1 MAANRPLLFSQTPIA
16 KRRFEGTTGMTPMLV
31 PLPRASQRRAMRP
44 FALIL
49 FIGLMHVFGAAAS
62 AQTADRTIDEIK
74 AETLARAQTGAYPA
88 LGIQPGDAADAL
100 GRIGTRDPDEWAA
113 AWSAVAEGYMAKA
126 RAASDPKEAD
136 ANFLRAWRLYYFGQW
151 PAPTSAGKQA
161 AYQRAVEAYLEHARY
176 FDPPLEVVRIPFE
189 GSEIVGYLRLPANV
203 PGPVPLVLAI
213 SGLDSRKETVAETYA
228 AALPE
233 GIGFFAVDS
242 PGTGQAPLKASETA
256 ERIYSRVLDYLA
268 SRPEID
274 KGRIVVHGQSFGAYW
289 AAKLAHTEAKRLAG
303 AVTQSPPIHR
313 TFQPDFFRGRM
324 YTREYLFDLLPASLF
339 VYGMKS
345 ADELLAF
352 LPKMSLQAQDWLGKP
367 AAPILVVGGTKD
379 TQVPIDDLEL
389 LINSGSEPREAW
401 INPVGGHM
409 GRTASTWPDPVIFR
423 QVILPWEVR
432 QLGQKPSN

>member
-1 MAANRPLLFSQTPIA
+1 MARSNRRLALFAALFS
-16 KRRFEGTTGMTPMLV
+16 
-31 PLPRASQRRAMRP
+31 
-44 FALIL
+44 LIGGSL
-49 FIGLMHVFGAAAS
+49 F

-88 LGIQPGDAADAL
+88 LGIQPDDAGDAL
-100 GRIGTRDPDEWAA
+100 GRIHSRDPDEWAA
-113 AWSAVAEGYMAKA
+113 AWSAVADAYMAKA
-126 RAASDPKEAD
+126 KAATDPKAAD

-161 AYQRAVEAYLEHARY
+161 AYRRAVEAYLLHARY

-189 GSEIVGYLRLPANV
+189 DSEIVGYLRLPANAS
-203 PGPVPLVLAI
+203 GPVPLVLAI

-242 PGTGQAPLKASETA
+242 PGTGEAPRKADETA
-256 ERIYSRVLDYLA
+256 DRMYSRVLDYLA

-274 KGRIVVHGQSFGAYW
+274 KTHIIVHGQSFGAYW
-289 AAKLAHTEAKRLAG
+289 AAKLAHTEANRLAG

-313 TFQPDFFRGRM
+313 TFQPDFFRGRI

-339 VYGMKS
+339 VYGLKS

-352 LPKMSLQAQDWLGKP
+352 LPRMSLQTQGWLGKP
-367 AAPILVVGGTKD
+367 AAPMLVVGGTKD

-401 INPVGGHM
+401 INPIGGHM
-409 GRTASTWPDPVIFR
+409 GRSAQSWPDPVIFR

-432 QLGQKPSN
+432 HLSPKRVN

>member
-1 MAANRPLLFSQTPIA
+1 M
-16 KRRFEGTTGMTPMLV
+16 
-31 PLPRASQRRAMRP
+31 RALS
-44 FALIL
+44 LIL
-49 FIGLMHVFGAAAS
+49 SAALMLFVGGATS

-88 LGIQPGDAADAL
+88 LGIQPADAGDAL
-100 GRIGTRDPDEWAA
+100 SRINTRDPDEWAA
-113 AWSAVAEGYMAKA
+113 AWSAVADGYMAKA

-136 ANFLRAWRLYYFGQW
+136 ANYLRAWRLYYFGQW

-161 AYQRAVEAYLEHARY
+161 AYQRAIEAYLLHARY

-189 GSEIVGYLRLPANV
+189 GREIVGYLRLPANV
-203 PGPVPLVLAI
+203 PRPVPLVLAI

-242 PGTGQAPLKASETA
+242 PGTGQAPRKADETA
-256 ERIYSRVLDYLA
+256 DLMYSRVLDYLA
-268 SRPEID
+268 TRPEID
-274 KGRIVVHGQSFGAYW
+274 TTRILVHGQSFGAYW
-289 AAKLAHTEAKRLAG
+289 AAKLAHTESKRLAG

-313 TFQPDFFRGRM
+313 TFQPDFFRGRI

-339 VYGMKS
+339 VYGLKS

-352 LPKMSLQAQDWLGKP
+352 LPRMSLQAQGWLGKP

-432 QLGQKPSN
+432 HLSPKRIN

>member
-1 MAANRPLLFSQTPIA
+1 MRAFSLII
-16 KRRFEGTTGMTPMLV
+16 F
-31 PLPRASQRRAMRP
+31 S
-44 FALIL
+44 ALTY
-49 FIGLMHVFGAAAS
+49 FISDTVS
-62 AQTADRTIDEIK
+62 AQSTDRTIDEIK
-74 AETLARAQTGAYPA
+74 TETLARAQTGAYPA
-88 LGIQPGDAADAL
+88 LGIQPVDASDAL
-100 GRIGTRDPDEWAA
+100 GRINSRDTDEWAA
-113 AWSAVAEGYMAKA
+113 AWSAVADGYMAKA
-126 RAASDPKEAD
+126 NAAADPKEAD
-136 ANFLRAWRLYYFGQW
+136 ASYLRAWRRYYFGQW

-161 AYQRAVEAYLEHARY
+161 AYQRAIDAYLLHAKY

-189 GSEIVGYLRLPANV
+189 GKEIVGYLRLPANAAR
-203 PGPVPLVLAI
+203 PVPLVLAI

-228 AALPE
+228 AGLPQ

-313 TFQPDFFRGRM
+313 TFQPDFFRSRM

-339 VYGMKS
+339 VYGLKS
-345 ADELLAF
+345 ADELIAF
-352 LPKMSLQAQDWLGKP
+352 LPKMSLQAQELLGKP
-367 AAPILVVGGTKD
+367 TAPILVVGGTKD

-389 LINSGSEPREAW
+389 LINSGSQPREAW
-401 INPVGGHM
+401 INPAGGHM
-409 GRTASTWPDPVIFR
+409 GRSTPAWPDPVIFR

-432 QLGQKPSN
+432 RLNQKADAP